1 MTLHDSRD
9 ARSRTAANPF
19 GRPRRPDESPSASAV
34 AEDAAAAC
42 REAVWL
48 SSANIAPT
56 TIARLFDQAD
66 RRWRAAAAQWLDDSL
81 RSAQKTVW
89 RRGWQ
94 PADVHRLA
102 RRKSA
107 LAAGLSHEAMVFEL
121 GDYPR
126 ATVAGCFWDQL
137 GEIDRDRAERRGSA
151 PMRRRAADSDWARS
165 AATAAQLVSL
175 LRTLPPVQKLCPLPG
190 EATPSAGRPAAVVD
204 DRVLARVRGLLAKAE
219 STEFEAE
226 AEAFTAGAQALM
238 TRHSIDR
245 AMLEHQVADS
255 DSPAALRVGIE
266 NPYEQPKA
274 LLLAVVAEANECRS
288 VWSQRLGFCTVVGFA
303 AELAAVESLFTSLLL
318 QATSAM
324 GRQGMRRTGRTG
336 SRTRAFR
343 ASFLEA
349 YACRIGQ
356 RLRETVEQETER
368 ASSSSSF
375 GAALLPVLAA
385 RRRKTETAF
394 EEMFPETTTSSSSR
408 SYDPDGWHAGTAAAD
423 LARISW
429 GGELP

>member
-1 MTLHDSRD
+1 MTLNDSRD
-9 ARSRTAANPF
+9 ARSRA
-19 GRPRRPDESPSASAV
+19 D
-34 AEDAAAAC
+34 DAAAAC
-42 REAVWL
+42 REAVWI
-48 SSANIAPT
+48 SSADIAPT
-56 TIARLFDQAD
+56 TVARLFDQAD
-66 RRWRAAAAQWLDDSL
+66 RRWRAAAAQWLDESL
-81 RSAQKTVW
+81 RSAQKTAW

-107 LAAGLSHEAMVFEL
+107 LAARLSQEVMAFEL
-121 GDYPR
+121 GGYAR
-126 ATVAGCFWDQL
+126 ATVDRTFWDQL
-137 GEIDRDRAERRGSA
+137 GELERDRNAGRSDA
-151 PMRRRAADSDWARS
+151 PMRRRTADSDWARS
-165 AATAAQLVSL
+165 AATAAQLLSL
-175 LRTLPPVQKLCPLPG
+175 LRTLPQVQKLCPPPG
-190 EATPSAGRPAAVVD
+190 EATPTTDRPTTVVD

-226 AEAFTAGAQALM
+226 AEAFTEGAQALM

-245 AMLEHQVADS
+245 AMLDHQATDH
-255 DSPAALRVGIE
+255 DAPGALRIGIE

-274 LLLAVVAEANECRS
+274 LLLAVVAEANQCRS
-288 VWSQRLGFCTVVGFA
+288 VWSQRLGFSTVVGFA

-324 GRQGMRRTGRTG
+324 GRQGARRTSRTG

-349 YACRIGQ
+349 YACRIGE
-356 RLRETVEQETER
+356 RLRETAAKETER
-368 ASSSSSF
+368 ASAGAGF

-385 RRRKTETAF
+385 RRQETDSAF

-408 SYDPDGWHAGTAAAD
+408 SYDLDGWQAGTAAAD
-423 LARISW
+423 LAHISW
-429 GGELP
+429 GSELP

>member
-1 MTLHDSRD
+1 MTLNDSRSRADD
-9 ARSRTAANPF
+9 A
-19 GRPRRPDESPSASAV
+19 V
-34 AEDAAAAC
+34 AAC

-48 SSANIAPT
+48 SSADIAAT
-56 TIARLFDQAD
+56 AVARLFAQSDP
-66 RRWRAAAAQWLDDSL
+66 RWRSAAARWLDESL
-81 RSAQKTVW
+81 RAAQKTVW

-107 LAAGLSHEAMVFEL
+107 LAARLSQEVMVFEL
-121 GDYPR
+121 GDYAR
-126 ATVAGCFWDQL
+126 TAVDERFWEQLDELERDGVA
-137 GEIDRDRAERRGSA
+137 RGGAA
-151 PMRRRAADSDWARS
+151 PMQRRTADSEWARA

-175 LRTLPPVQKLCPLPG
+175 LRMLPQVQKLCPVPG
-190 EATPSAGRPAAVVD
+190 EATPATARPATPVD
-204 DRVLARVRGLLAKAE
+204 DRVLTRVRGLLAKAE

-245 AMLEHQVADS
+245 AMLDHQTAAKGDG
-255 DSPAALRVGIE
+255 PGALRIGIE

-274 LLLAVVAEANECRS
+274 MLLAVVAEANECRS

-318 QATSAM
+318 QATAAM
-324 GRQGMRRTGRTG
+324 GRQGARRTSRTG

-349 YACRIGQ
+349 YACRIGE
-356 RLRETVEQETER
+356 RLRETAAKETER
-368 ASSSSSF
+368 ASASTGF

-385 RRRKTETAF
+385 RRQETESVF
-394 EEMFPETTTSSSSR
+394 EEMFPETTTTSSSR
-408 SYDPDGWHAGTAAAD
+408 SYDLDGWQAGTAAAD
-423 LARISW
+423 LAHISW
-429 GGELP
+429 GSELP